1 MAKEFRQP
9 EKLTTERLVL
19 RKSVDERD
27 LDRYLTDLKKT
38 DEFYFQFGMERSEE
52 LIEEISL
59 EFEQVIYFTVFLKD
73 TDIMVGYVGIT
84 PQSGF
89 AEGEIEGYIFEK
101 FRRNHYASEAFNALI
116 EWYSGI
122 QSDTNKPKN
131 IYGRVIPENEPCNQL
146 MLKLGFSKAATGFCF
161 GSLCVILYEL
171 NKGQFW
177 QEDEPESSVIIET
190 VPAEQLQCV
199 NE

>member
-9 EKLTTERLVL
+9 EELTTERLVL

-38 DEFYFQFGMERSEE
+38 DEFYFQFGMERSDE
-52 LIEEISL
+52 LIGNISL
-59 EFEQVIYFTVFLKD
+59 EYEQVIYFTVFLKD

-131 IYGRVIPENEPCNQL
+131 IYGRVVPENEPCNQL

-161 GSLCVILYEL
+161 GSFCVILYEL

>member
-9 EKLTTERLVL
+9 EELTTERLVL

-38 DEFYFQFGMERSEE
+38 DEFYYQFGMERSDE
-52 LIEEISL
+52 LIGNISL

-101 FRRNHYASEAFNALI
+101 FRRNHYATEAFNALI

-131 IYGRVIPENEPCNQL
+131 IYGRVVPENEPCNQL

-161 GSLCVILYEL
+161 GSFCVILYEL

>member
-1 MAKEFRQP
+1 MAKDFRQP
-9 EKLTTERLVL
+9 EELTTERLVL

-38 DEFYFQFGMERSEE
+38 NEFYFQFGMECSDE
-52 LIEEISL
+52 LIGNISL
-59 EFEQVIYFTVFLKD
+59 EFEQVLYFTVFLKD

-131 IYGRVIPENEPCNQL
+131 IYGRVVPENEPCNQL

>member
-9 EKLTTERLVL
+9 EELTTERLVL
-19 RKSVDERD
+19 RKSVDKRD

-38 DEFYFQFGMERSEE
+38 DEFYFQFGMERSDE
-52 LIEEISL
+52 LIGNISL
-59 EFEQVIYFTVFLKD
+59 EYEQVIYFTVFLKY

-101 FRRNHYASEAFNALI
+101 FRRNHYATEAFNALI

-131 IYGRVIPENEPCNQL
+131 IYGRVVPENEPCNQL

>member
-1 MAKEFRQP
+1 MAKQFRQP
-9 EKLTTERLVL
+9 EELTTERLVL

-59 EFEQVIYFTVFLKD
+59 EYEQVVYFTVFLKD

-101 FRRNHYASEAFNALI
+101 FRRNHYATEAFNALI
-116 EWYSGI
+116 EWYSGM
-122 QSDTNKPKN
+122 QSDPNIPKN
-131 IYGRVIPENEPCNQL
+131 IYGRVVPENEPCNQL

-161 GSLCVILYEL
+161 GSFCVILYEL

>member
-1 MAKEFRQP
+1 MAKDFRQP
-9 EKLTTERLVL
+9 EELTTERLVL

-38 DEFYFQFGMERSEE
+38 DEFYFQFGMERSDE
-52 LIEEISL
+52 LIGNISL
-59 EFEQVIYFTVFLKD
+59 EYEQVIYFTVFLKD

-116 EWYSGI
+116 EWYSGM
-122 QSDTNKPKN
+122 QSDPNKPKN
-131 IYGRVIPENEPCNQL
+131 IYGRVVPENEPCNQL

-161 GSLCVILYEL
+161 GSFCVILYEL

>member
-9 EKLTTERLVL
+9 EELTTERLVL

-101 FRRNHYASEAFNALI
+101 FRRNHYATEAFNALI
-116 EWYSGI
+116 EWYSGM
-122 QSDTNKPKN
+122 QSDPNIPKN
-131 IYGRVIPENEPCNQL
+131 IYGRVVPENEPCNQL

-177 QEDEPESSVIIET
+177 QEDEPESPVMIGSI
-190 VPAEQLQCV
+190 PAGQPLCA

>member
-9 EKLTTERLVL
+9 EELTTERLVL

-38 DEFYFQFGMERSEE
+38 DEFYFQFGIECSDE
-52 LIEEISL
+52 LIGNISL
-59 EFEQVIYFTVFLKD
+59 EYEQVIYFTVFLKD

-101 FRRNHYASEAFNALI
+101 FRRNHYATEAFNALI
-116 EWYSGI
+116 EWYSGM
-122 QSDTNKPKN
+122 QSDPNIPKN

-177 QEDEPESSVIIET
+177 NKDTSVHARHNVDEH
-190 VPAEQLQCV
+190 
-199 NE
+199 

>member
-161 GSLCVILYEL
+161 GSFCVILYEL

>member
-9 EKLTTERLVL
+9 EELTTERLVL
-19 RKSVDERD
+19 RKSVDKRD

-38 DEFYFQFGMERSEE
+38 DEFYFQFGMECSDE
-52 LIEEISL
+52 LIGNISL
-59 EFEQVIYFTVFLKD
+59 EYEQVIYFTVFLKD
-73 TDIMVGYVGIT
+73 TNIMVGYVGIT

-116 EWYSGI
+116 EWYIGI

-131 IYGRVIPENEPCNQL
+131 IYGRVVPENEPCNQL